1 VPVGL
6 GGGILKISKLR
17 AGSLFRGGNLLFSM
31 PAEFAV
37 KFRLY
42 SLFEETS
49 LQMNEDGLAKSQKSC
64 RSRAGESPELLDL
77 TGFPLSRE

>member
-1 VPVGL
+1 
-6 GGGILKISKLR
+6 
-17 AGSLFRGGNLLFSM
+17 M

-49 LQMNEDGLAKSQKSC
+49 LRMNEDGLAKSQKSR
-64 RSRAGESPELLDL
+64 RSRAGGSPELLDL

>member
-1 VPVGL
+1 MSGFPNPRLPVPVGL
-6 GGGILKISKLR
+6 GRGILKIAKSR

-49 LQMNEDGLAKSQKSC
+49 WRMNEDGLAKARKAVAPAQ
-64 RSRAGESPELLDL
+64 AGAR
-77 TGFPLSRE
+77 TA